1 MSFLL
6 IFIIVVGLILFL
18 SFLIQNF
25 ILNLKDL
32 DNIKEGSIS
41 KWWICLLK
49 KINDNLEEWEG
60 KKRMYALYLFLG
72 VIIYF
77 SLLNFNLDAITG
89 LTGLVA
95 ILEGAISDKDSKE
108 IATSNILNI
117 SILYIIIVLAG
128 DYISYNPL
136 FRGKEF
142 IKFTERT
149 NFIATLIRS
158 YFLGILYVKSFRTF
172 LFFIKEKNDKN

>member
-1 MSFLL
+1 
-6 IFIIVVGLILFL
+6 
-18 SFLIQNF
+18 
-25 ILNLKDL
+25 
-32 DNIKEGSIS
+32 
-41 KWWICLLK
+41 
-49 KINDNLEEWEG
+49 
-60 KKRMYALYLFLG
+60 MYALYLFLG

-77 SLLNFNLDAITG
+77 SPLNFNLDAITG

-95 ILEGAISDKDSKE
+95 ILEGAISDKDS
-108 IATSNILNI
+108 TSNILNI
-117 SILYIIIVLAG
+117 SILYIIIIVLAG

>member
-49 KINDNLEEWEG
+49 KINDNLEEWEE
-60 KKRMYALYLFLG
+60 KKECMLYTFFL
-72 VIIYF
+72 V
-77 SLLNFNLDAITG
+77 
-89 LTGLVA
+89 
-95 ILEGAISDKDSKE
+95 
-108 IATSNILNI
+108 
-117 SILYIIIVLAG
+117 
-128 DYISYNPL
+128 
-136 FRGKEF
+136 
-142 IKFTERT
+142 
-149 NFIATLIRS
+149 
-158 YFLGILYVKSFRTF
+158 
-172 LFFIKEKNDKN
+172 

>member
-1 MSFLL
+1 
-6 IFIIVVGLILFL
+6 
-18 SFLIQNF
+18 
-25 ILNLKDL
+25 
-32 DNIKEGSIS
+32 
-41 KWWICLLK
+41 
-49 KINDNLEEWEG
+49 
-60 KKRMYALYLFLG
+60 MYALYLFLG

-77 SLLNFNLDAITG
+77 SPLNFNLDAITG

-117 SILYIIIVLAG
+117 SILYIIIIVLAG

-158 YFLGILYVKSFRTF
+158 YFLGILYVKSLRTF

>member
-1 MSFLL
+1 M
-6 IFIIVVGLILFL
+6 GR
-18 SFLIQNF
+18 
-25 ILNLKDL
+25 
-32 DNIKEGSIS
+32 
-41 KWWICLLK
+41 
-49 KINDNLEEWEG
+49 

-77 SLLNFNLDAITG
+77 SPLNFNLDAITG

-117 SILYIIIVLAG
+117 SILYIIIIVLAG

>member
-60 KKRMYALYLFLG
+60 KKECMLYTFFL
-72 VIIYF
+72 V
-77 SLLNFNLDAITG
+77 
-89 LTGLVA
+89 
-95 ILEGAISDKDSKE
+95 
-108 IATSNILNI
+108 
-117 SILYIIIVLAG
+117 
-128 DYISYNPL
+128 
-136 FRGKEF
+136 
-142 IKFTERT
+142 
-149 NFIATLIRS
+149 
-158 YFLGILYVKSFRTF
+158 
-172 LFFIKEKNDKN
+172 

>member
-41 KWWICLLK
+41 KWWIYLLK

-60 KKRMYALYLFLG
+60 KKECMLYTFFL
-72 VIIYF
+72 V
-77 SLLNFNLDAITG
+77 
-89 LTGLVA
+89 
-95 ILEGAISDKDSKE
+95 
-108 IATSNILNI
+108 
-117 SILYIIIVLAG
+117 
-128 DYISYNPL
+128 
-136 FRGKEF
+136 
-142 IKFTERT
+142 
-149 NFIATLIRS
+149 
-158 YFLGILYVKSFRTF
+158 
-172 LFFIKEKNDKN
+172 